1 MAKGARPDPR
11 VYQSAILFGLLLYG
25 GLALDFDVTAG
36 RTAVL
41 VASALATQ
49 WVCTR
54 LSRLSRFDPLSPL
67 ISAFSLTLLL
77 RTSDWR
83 LAAIAAVIAI
93 ASKFVVRCHG
103 KHLFNPTNLA
113 LVVLLLLTDRV
124 WVSPGQ

>member
-1 MAKGARPDPR
+1 CEEGSASHALILPRRRPAGPAVCKKRQRPRSKGMAKGARPDPR

-54 LSRLSRFDPLSPL
+54 VSRPSRFDPLRP
-67 ISAFSLTLLL
+67 
-77 RTSDWR
+77 
-83 LAAIAAVIAI
+83 
-93 ASKFVVRCHG
+93 
-103 KHLFNPTNLA
+103 PT
-113 LVVLLLLTDRV
+113 
-124 WVSPGQ
+124 